1 MNFDITTLLHLLTK
15 LNRVNVQMLF
25 NVKEFNR
32 FYHEGVELSRIV
44 KIILLRLLQVQTF
57 TNDLYGPSPTL
68 YSSFELFLRMN

>member
-1 MNFDITTLLHLLTK
+1 
-15 LNRVNVQMLF
+15 MLF

-57 TNDLYGPSPTL
+57 TNGLYIKWTL
-68 YSSFELFLRMN
+68 PNSVFLFLYFYYKLYLYILSLIFPKLDKRK